1 MNMLTSATMKLVC
14 FSIVC
19 SLCVIAVNGC
29 ANGPNGKPTLMNQ
42 SLDRTETH
50 LASLRVAAKS
60 GDGTAA
66 YELSQYYRYVAF
78 DFKQQRYWLEYA
90 AKLRYTPAVVSLGN
104 LLVESPSAEDRLR
117 GKKLLRQ
124 ART

>member
-1 MNMLTSATMKLVC
+1 
-14 FSIVC
+14 
-19 SLCVIAVNGC
+19 
-29 ANGPNGKPTLMNQ
+29 MNQ